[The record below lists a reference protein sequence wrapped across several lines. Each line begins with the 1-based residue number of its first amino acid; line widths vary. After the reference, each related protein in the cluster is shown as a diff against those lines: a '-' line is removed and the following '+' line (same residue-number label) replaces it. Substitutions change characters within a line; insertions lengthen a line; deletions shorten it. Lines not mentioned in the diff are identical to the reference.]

1 MKKFFYFLLFLVLLS
16 LAFFLYWYFSAK
28 GVVPKPPFFPDF
40 PFPVSRNVPIKQGGD
55 GTVGGG
61 DTGGDGEV
69 GTTVVINE
77 EAALFEKEWADP
89 VAGYAFSDFVTYGI
103 DHNGAKKVATSS
115 ALFFVDRGTG
125 HVYKKF
131 VFTKKSVPTKISNT
145 TFPGIYDAY
154 FFDNNTEV
162 LMRYLR
168 EADNTIVSITAKL
181 PPLSSSVTL
190 PLQNVVRLPE
200 NIVSVS
206 VSPGGLLYFL
216 VKTPSGSDL
225 YTLKNGEQKR
235 VRSYDLSELNLSFT
249 GENLIVAQK
258 PSAFEKTYFFP
269 MDESDLYGGRT
280 GQKAVFSSVS
290 RGSFVSSL
298 WTDQGLQLFSG
309 DTLGGKTHLYTVA
322 TLADKCASSLL
333 GKYFFCFVPNV
344 IPLIPFGLPDDWYKG
359 QVSFNDSL
367 YVLDTVKYEE
377 NKLSRLETD
386 TGEEMDIAK
395 PIMSKRDL
403 YIAFT
408 NRLTNELWAGNI
420 TNLLQR

>member
-16 LAFFLYWYFSAK
+16 LAFFIYWYFSAR
-28 GVVPKPPFFPDF
+28 GMVPKPSFLPDF
-40 PFPVSRNVPIKQGGD
+40 PFPVSPNIPPKQGG
-55 GTVGGG
+55 GGEIGGG
-61 DTGGDGEV
+61 NTISGGGG

-89 VAGYAFSDFVTYGI
+89 VAGYAFSDFVTYEV
-103 DHNGAKKVATSS
+103 DANGAKKTATSTV
-115 ALFFVDRGTG
+115 LFFVDRGTG
-125 HVYKKF
+125 HVYKKP
-131 VFTKKSVPTKISNT
+131 VFTKRSLPTKISNT

-154 FFDNNTEV
+154 FFNNNTEV

-168 EADNTIVSITAKL
+168 ESDNTIVSLTAKL
-181 PPLSSSVTL
+181 PPLSSSITL
-190 PLQNVVRLPE
+190 PLQSVVRLPE
-200 NIVSVS
+200 NIVSVA
-206 VSPGGLLYFL
+206 VSPKGLLYFL
-216 VKTPSGSDL
+216 VKTPGGSDL
-225 YTLKNGEQKR
+225 YSLKNGEQKKAR
-235 VRSYDLSELNLSFT
+235 DYDLSELTLGFN
-249 GENLIVAQK
+249 GENLIVSQK

-269 MDESDLYGGRT
+269 MNESDLYGGRT

-290 RGSFVSSL
+290 TGNFVSSL
-298 WTDQGLQLFSG
+298 WTDQGLQFFSS
-309 DTLGGKTHLYTVA
+309 DTLGGKTHLYAVA

-386 TGEEMDIAK
+386 TGEEMDITK

-420 TNLLQR
+420 TRLLQR

>member
-1 MKKFFYFLLFLVLLS
+1 MKKFFYLLLFLILLS

-28 GVVPKPPFFPDF
+28 GLVPKPPFLPDF
-40 PFPVSRNVPIKQGGD
+40 PFPVSPSVQRGPEEGNVN
-55 GTVGGG
+55 GGG
-61 DTGGDGEV
+61 GNNNGEAS
-69 GTTVVINE
+69 TTVVINE
-77 EAALFEKEWADP
+77 EAALFEKEWSDP
-89 VAGYAFSDFVTYGI
+89 VAGYAFSDFVTFGV
-103 DHNGAKKVATSS
+103 DQNNVKKIATTTV
-115 ALFFVDRGTG
+115 LFFVDRGTG
-125 HVYKKF
+125 HVYKKP
-131 VFTKKSVPTKISNT
+131 VFIKRGVATKISNT

-154 FFDNNTEV
+154 FFNNNTEI

-168 EADNTIVSITAKL
+168 EADNTVVSITAKL
-181 PPLSSSVTL
+181 PPLSSSITL
-190 PLQNVVRLPE
+190 PLQSVVRLPE
-200 NIVSVS
+200 NIVSVA
-206 VSPGGLLYFL
+206 VSTKGSLYFL
-216 VKTPSGSDL
+216 VKTSAGSDL
-225 YTLKNGEQKR
+225 YSLKNGEQKK
-235 VRSYDLSELNLSFT
+235 VSSYDLSELNLSFN
-249 GENLIVAQK
+249 GEDLIVAQK

-269 MDESDLYGGRT
+269 MNESDLYGGST

-290 RGSFVSSL
+290 TGNFVSSL
-298 WTDQGLQLFSG
+298 WTDKGLQLFSS
-309 DTLGGKTHLYTVA
+309 DTLGGKTHLYAVA

-386 TGEEMDIAK
+386 IGEEMDISK

-403 YIAFT
+403 YIVFT

-420 TNLLQR
+420 TRLLQR